1 MRRKHMVIDVTDIGI
16 KTINLKKNYDTT
28 RFLKAK
34 RIYEEERI
42 AIKEVENLSDSKDK
56 TYKIKATVL
65 GQRGK
70 YNVELEL
77 KNTYLENWS
86 CNCLD
91 VGSNYCKHV
100 LATCLEVADPHEPN
114 TQAKKQARIEEARK
128 LEAQRAL
135 EREEKMRQILE
146 KENYQKKYGMA
157 INVINKYKG
166 VDKANK
172 LNIADIY
179 ESAKLQKETSETDG
193 SLATNISLEPR
204 ISSDYQNLS
213 VSFKIGSSKMYIL
226 KDIEEFARA
235 FEYGTILELG
245 KNLKFIARKESF
257 VKEDHELIDYI
268 LDYNRV
274 LKYKDALNQNY
285 YYYRYNSSNVKSIL
299 VLKDSIDEFFETLK
313 NKSVYVEKKDS
324 RYYSTNEFDR
334 YIFSDELVYPKLQL
348 EVKKNKDISL
358 KLDLVGYDYI
368 SAKNNIYLLKD
379 GKIYTVEKES
389 SLEKLLETFNN
400 SDEIIIPSDKMQEFS
415 TYVMP
420 KWEKYIANSS
430 DDLMKNEEQNIM
442 VNKLA
447 SKMYLDVDD
456 NENIT
461 LRLTFCY
468 NNAEFNVLAKNYERY
483 IKENEVLRNIP
494 DEENV
499 LRRIFSDGFEMVAG
513 KDYFVLSN
521 LDDTYEFLTA
531 KIEQYM
537 NDFEVLVT
545 EKLKSKS
552 FKKPKISNIGVK
564 IENNLLELDM
574 SKIDFDMDEIKNVLQ
589 SYSVKKKYYKLKNGD
604 LLDLSKS
611 EDLDILSDMS
621 NNLDVDFSKLD
632 KDKGTIKL
640 PVNRSLYLEKLLSGK
655 GIEVTKND
663 NYTTLVNNIGDKNF
677 SENIKVSDKFEGVLR
692 NYQKTGYKWLKVLE
706 HYGFGG
712 ILADDMG
719 LGKTLQVISVIGSYI
734 AENENRIPSIVV
746 CPSSLVL
753 NWKAEFEKWCPKAKL
768 LIPSGSAKVRENMI
782 SEFGVADVIV
792 TSYDLLKRDILLYE
806 GKSFKYIIADEA
818 QYIKN
823 SSTQNAS
830 ALKELVGEVKFALT
844 GTPIENSVAELWS
857 IFDYIMPNYLYNYN
871 KFKKK
876 FEQPIVRDGD
886 EESLKKLKQ
895 MIEPFVLRRIKTEVL
910 TELPEK
916 NVTVMKNEMTSEQEK
931 LYLSYMAQ
939 VKSEV
944 AEELSANGFAKSKF
958 KILML
963 LTRLRQIC
971 CHPSLFIEN
980 YYGGSGKFTQCMEV
994 LNDAIQ
1000 AGHKVLLFSQY
1011 TSMFEIIEEHLKKQ
1025 NINYYKLTGQT
1036 PVSQRVDMVESFNKD
1051 ENVKVF
1057 LISLKAGGTGLNLT
1071 GADVVMHYDPWWNLS
1086 SENQA
1091 TDRAYRIG
1099 QKNSVQVYKFIT
1111 TNSIEEKIHA
1121 LQEKKAKLSQDILS
1135 TEEKFINTLSKEEVM
1150 ALFE

>member
-1 MRRKHMVIDVTDIGI
+1 MVVDVTDLGFE
-16 KTINLKKNYDTT
+16 TINLKRNYDTT
-28 RFLKAK
+28 RFLKGK
-34 RIYEEERI
+34 KIYEAEKVNIREI
-42 AIKEVENLSDSKDK
+42 DDISTGKDK
-56 TYKIKATVL
+56 RYKVKAKVI
-65 GQRGK
+65 GQRDR
-70 YNVELEL
+70 YDVELEL

-86 CNCLD
+86 CTCPD
-91 VGSNYCKHV
+91 EGSNYCKHI
-100 LATCLEVADPHEPN
+100 LATCLEVADPHGPN
-114 TQAKKQARIEEARK
+114 TETRRNAKLEELRKIQEERELARK
-128 LEAQRAL
+128 AKLREIK
-135 EREEKMRQILE
+135 EREE
-146 KENYQKKYGMA
+146 YQRKYGLA
-157 INVINKYKG
+157 LRVIDNYKG
-166 VDKANK
+166 YRDNNS
-172 LNIADIY
+172 LNIAGIY
-179 ESAKLQKETSETDG
+179 EREKFHKENSAVDTE
-193 SLATNISLEPR
+193 LATNITIEPR
-204 ISSDYQNLS
+204 ISSNYANLL
-213 VSFKIGSSKMYIL
+213 VSFKIGASKMYIL
-226 KDIEEFARA
+226 KDIEEFAQA
-235 FEYGTILELG
+235 FENGSVLELG
-245 KNLKFIARKESF
+245 KNLRFIAKKESF
-257 VKEDHELIDYI
+257 VKEDYELIDYI

-274 LKYKDALNQNY
+274 LKYQDALNQNY
-285 YYYRYNSSNVKSIL
+285 YYRYNSSRGKNML
-299 VLKDSIDEFFETLK
+299 VIEDRIDEFFKTLK
-313 NKSVYVEKKDS
+313 NKKVYVEDIES
-324 RYYSTNEFDR
+324 RYRTSEYDMYT
-334 YIFSDELVYPKLQL
+334 FSEKLLQPK
-348 EVKKNKDISL
+348 VKSKLNKNNDISL
-358 KLDLVGYDYI
+358 KLDLTGYTYI
-368 SAKNNIYLLKD
+368 SAKNNIYLLKS
-379 GKIYTVEKES
+379 GEIYTVQKTSALENLLQTFSNS
-389 SLEKLLETFNN
+389 S
-400 SDEIIIPSDKMQEFS
+400 EIIIPSDKVQEFS

-420 KWEKYIANSS
+420 KWEKYMENESTG
-430 DDLMKNEEQNIM
+430 LTKNEKELPIM
-442 VNKLA
+442 ANKLA

-456 NENIT
+456 KDNIT

-468 NNAEFNVLAKNYERY
+468 NDAEFNVLAKNYEEY
-483 IKENEVLRNIP
+483 IKENGVLRNIQ

-499 LRRIFSDGFEMVAG
+499 LSRIFSDGFEILPG

-521 LDDTYEFLTA
+521 LDDTYEFLTT

-545 EKLKSKS
+545 EKLKGKS
-552 FKKPKISNIGVK
+552 FRKPKISNIGVR

-574 SKIDFDMDEIKNVLQ
+574 SGVDLDMDEVKNVLQ
-589 SYSVKKKYYKLKNGD
+589 NYTLKKKYYKLKNGD
-604 LLDLSKS
+604 LLDLSQS
-611 EDLDILSDMS
+611 EDLEVLSDIS
-621 NNLDVDFSKLD
+621 NNLDVDFSKLNKND
-632 KDKGTIKL
+632 KTIKL
-640 PVNRSLYLEKLLSGK
+640 PVNRSLYLERMLSGK
-655 GIEVTKND
+655 GIEVTKD
-663 NYTTLVNNIGDKNF
+663 DGYTAIINNIGDKNF
-677 SENIKVSDKFEGVLR
+677 SENIKVRDEFNSVLR

-753 NWKAEFEKWCPKAKL
+753 NWKAEFEKWCPSARL
-768 LIPSGSAKVRENMI
+768 LIPCGSAKMRETMI
-782 SEFGVADVIV
+782 SEFGVSDVII
-792 TSYDLLKRDILLYE
+792 TSYDLLKRDTQLYE

-830 ALKELVGEVKFALT
+830 ALKELAGEVKFALT

-876 FEQPIVRDGD
+876 FEQPIVRDCD
-886 EESLKKLKQ
+886 EVALKKLKQ

-916 NVTVMKNEMTSEQEK
+916 NVTVMKNEMTSEQAK

-944 AEELSANGFAKSKF
+944 AEELNANGFAKSKF

-971 CHPSLFIEN
+971 CHPSLFIED

-994 LNDAIQ
+994 LNDAIE

-1011 TSMFEIIEEHLKKQ
+1011 TSMFDIIEEHLKKQ

-1057 LISLKAGGTGLNLT
+1057 LISLKAGGTGLNLV

>member
-1 MRRKHMVIDVTDIGI
+1 MVIDITDVGI
-16 KTINLKKNYDTT
+16 PTINLRKNYDTT
-28 RFLKAK
+28 RFLKGK
-34 RIYEEERI
+34 KIYEGERVHI
-42 AIKEVENLSDSKDK
+42 REVEDTSSGKDK
-56 TYKIKATVL
+56 SFEIKATVR
-65 GQRGK
+65 GQRDR
-70 YNVELEL
+70 YDVELKL
-77 KNTYLENWS
+77 KNTILENWS
-86 CNCLD
+86 CTCPD
-91 VGSNYCKHV
+91 EGSNYCKHI
-100 LATCLEVADPHEPN
+100 LATCLEVADPHGPN
-114 TQAKKQARIEEARK
+114 TDAKKREELDRLVEYQK
-128 LEAQRAL
+128 QMAL
-135 EREEKMRQILE
+135 EREERMRKVKE
-146 KENYQKKYGMA
+146 KEEYQRKYGVA
-157 INVINKYKG
+157 LNIIDNYKG
-166 VDKANK
+166 YGENNK
-172 LNIADIY
+172 LNIDTIY
-179 ESAKLQKETSETDG
+179 ERAKLQRESGTTDTE
-193 SLATNISLEPR
+193 LTTNITLEPR
-204 ISSDYQNLS
+204 ISYSYNDLS
-213 VSFKIGSSKMYIL
+213 VSFKIGASKMYIL
-226 KDIEEFARA
+226 KDIEEFAQA
-235 FEYGTILELG
+235 FENGSVMEIG
-245 KNLKFIARKESF
+245 KNLKFIAKKESF

-268 LDYNRV
+268 LNYSQV
-274 LKYKDALNQNY
+274 LKYQEALNRN
-285 YYYRYNSSNVKSIL
+285 YYRYSSAKEKSML
-299 VLKDSIDEFFETLK
+299 VIKDRIDEFFKILK
-313 NKSVYVEKKDS
+313 SKTIYIEDRDS
-324 RYYSTNEFDR
+324 SYYYHTAE
-334 YIFSDELVYPKLQL
+334 YIPYAFSDKTVCPKIHLKVD
-348 EVKKNKDISL
+348 ENKDVSL
-358 KLDLVGYDYI
+358 KSDLSGYEYI
-368 SAKNNIYLLKD
+368 SARDNIYLLK
-379 GKIYTVEKES
+379 KREIYTVQKTS
-389 SLEKLLETFNN
+389 ALENLLKTFSN
-400 SDEIIIPSDKMQEFS
+400 SDKIVIPSDKVQEFS

-420 KWEKYIANSS
+420 KWEKYLENTS
-430 DDLMKNEEQNIM
+430 DNLASDERKQALLT
-442 VNKLA
+442 NKLA
-447 SKMYLDVDD
+447 SKIYLDVDD
-456 NENIT
+456 KDNIT

-468 NNAEFNVLAKNYERY
+468 NNAEFNVLAKNYEEY
-483 IKENEVLRNIP
+483 IKENGVLRNIQ

-499 LRRIFSDGFEMVAG
+499 LSRVFSDGFEILPG

-521 LDDTYEFLTA
+521 LDDTYEFLTT

-545 EKLKSKS
+545 EKLKGKS
-552 FKKPKISNIGVK
+552 FRKPKIYNIGVR

-574 SKIDFDMDEIKNVLQ
+574 SGVDLDMDEIKNVLQ
-589 SYSVKKKYYKLKNGD
+589 NYTLKKKYYKLKNGD
-604 LLDLSKS
+604 LLDLSQS
-611 EDLDILSDMS
+611 EDLEVLSDIS
-621 NNLDVDFSKLD
+621 NNLDVDFSKLNKND
-632 KDKGTIKL
+632 KTIKL
-640 PVNRSLYLEKLLSGK
+640 PVNRSLYLERMLSGK
-655 GIEVTKND
+655 GIEVTKD
-663 NYTTLVNNIGDKNF
+663 DGYTAIINNIGDKNF
-677 SENIKVSDKFEGVLR
+677 SENIKVRDEFNSVLR

-753 NWKAEFEKWCPKAKL
+753 NWKAEFEKWCPSARL
-768 LIPSGSAKVRENMI
+768 LIPCGSAKMRETMI
-782 SEFGVADVIV
+782 SEFGVSDVII
-792 TSYDLLKRDILLYE
+792 TSYDLLKRDTQLYE

-830 ALKELVGEVKFALT
+830 ALKELAGEVKFALT

-886 EESLKKLKQ
+886 EVALKKLKQ

-916 NVTVMKNEMTSEQEK
+916 NVTVMKNEMTSEQAK

-944 AEELSANGFAKSKF
+944 AEELNANGFAKSKF

-971 CHPSLFIEN
+971 CHPSLFIED

-994 LNDAIQ
+994 LNDAIE

-1011 TSMFEIIEEHLKKQ
+1011 TSMFDIIEEHLKKQ

-1057 LISLKAGGTGLNLT
+1057 LISLKAGGTGLNLV